1 MTTNSPTLYFS
12 DSSSTGILRAL
23 PESRLLAAM
32 RDNFAVDVTKIRSMN
47 RLELLCMADA
57 CRFLNNNLPVESV
70 RSVAVL
76 GLAGFAGR

>member
-1 MTTNSPTLYFS
+1 MTTNPPTLCFS

-23 PESRLLAAM
+23 PAGLLAAM

-57 CRFLNNNLPVESV
+57 CRFLNNNLPVQSV
-70 RSVAVL
+70 SSK
-76 GLAGFAGR
+76 